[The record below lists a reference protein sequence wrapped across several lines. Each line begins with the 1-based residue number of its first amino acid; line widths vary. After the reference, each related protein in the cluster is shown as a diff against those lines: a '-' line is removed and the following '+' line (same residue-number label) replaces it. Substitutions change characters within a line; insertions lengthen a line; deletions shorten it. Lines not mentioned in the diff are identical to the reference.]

1 MRYNVYAE
9 SENYYYLKYYR
20 DSYDYKGTDK
30 KIPKRIFKHWSNG
43 KIDDT
48 SGTVE
53 VRVEATR
60 DTATR
65 VEITQEQ
72 KEIMDIVSRMVQDKG
87 YILERDISIDGYS
100 KAFTGRTVRANDILK
115 QYNLQRIR
123 ATKKLKESLG
133 ITDIKGYP
141 FLIVK
146 K

>member
-9 SENYYYLKYYR
+9 SENYYYLKHYR

-30 KIPKRIFKHWSNG
+30 KIPKRIFKHWSIG
-43 KIDDT
+43 KIDNT
-48 SGTVE
+48 NGTVA
-53 VRVEATR
+53 VRVEPSAINVN
-60 DTATR
+60 AL
-65 VEITQEQ
+65 EITQEQ

-87 YILERDISIDGYS
+87 YILERDISIDNYTKTIVG
-100 KAFTGRTVRANDILK
+100 ATVRDEDILK
-115 QYNLQRIR
+115 QYHLQRTR